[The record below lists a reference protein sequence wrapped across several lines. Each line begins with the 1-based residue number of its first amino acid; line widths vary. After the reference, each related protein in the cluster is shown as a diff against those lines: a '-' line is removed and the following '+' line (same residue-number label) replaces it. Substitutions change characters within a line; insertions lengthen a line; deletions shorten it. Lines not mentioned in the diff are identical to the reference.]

1 MNLLRTALLALS
13 LSLPVACAPV
23 EDDATATWGT
33 DAVSLRTGVTVDAR
47 YRFAFVGTPTYGSEQ
62 TPFLSVTVAVDDVA
76 IRRAHPN
83 FNGFEAPFVRV
94 PRTSNG
100 RVVWESVALRYAGTF
115 TVGYY
120 GQERRDRYELAS
132 PRAIDLATVQRLGV
146 AVGLETN
153 VGTLWAQE
161 PGQNFPVRPADAR

>member
-23 EDDATATWGT
+23 EDDGAPTWAT
-33 DAVSLRTGVTVDAR
+33 DAVSLRAGVTVDLR
-47 YRFAFVGTPTYGSEQ
+47 YRHVFFGTPTYGSQQ
-62 TPFLSVTVAVDDVA
+62 TPVLLATVSVDDAA
-76 IRRAHPN
+76 IRRAHGG
-83 FNGFEAPFVRV
+83 FNGFEAPFLRV
-94 PRTSNG
+94 PRTVGG
-100 RVVWESVALRYAGTF
+100 RVVWESVPLRFAGTF
-115 TVGYY
+115 SAGYY
-120 GQERRDRYELAS
+120 GQERRDRYELA
-132 PRAIDLATVQRLGV
+132 ATVALDLATVQRLGV